1 MMRVLVCG
9 LSMPLSMMVVA
20 TSTSS
25 SPRAE
30 VLHHALE
37 LLLGHLAVRHAHARL
52 AGGRASRGRTASSM
66 VRTRLD
72 T

>member
-1 MMRVLVCG
+1 MMSVLVWG

-25 SPRAE
+25 SP
-30 VLHHALE
+30 ALKSSITRSSCSFDICPC
-37 LLLGHLAVRHAHARL
+37 ATPT
-52 AGGRASRGRTASSM
+52 RASPAAAVTRRTASSM
-66 VRTRLD
+66 ERTRFD

>member
-1 MMRVLVCG
+1 MMSVLVCG

-25 SPRAE
+25 SP
-30 VLHHALE
+30 ALKSSITRSSSS
-37 LLLGHLAVRHAHARL
+37 LPIWPCATPT
-52 AGGRASRGRTASSM
+52 RASPAAAVTRRTASSM
-66 VRTRLD
+66 ERTRLD

>member
-1 MMRVLVCG
+1 MMSVFVCG

-25 SPRAE
+25 SP
-30 VLHHALE
+30 ALKSSITRSSSS
-37 LLLGHLAVRHAHARL
+37 LDICPCATPT
-52 AGGRASRGRTASSM
+52 RASPAAAATRPTASSM